1 MGAVRVSAL
10 TFAMMLEC
18 LMHKEGVTCKEIA
31 KETGLHYTTVLIYTK
46 MLWKRKIIH
55 IAGWCEDSRGRK
67 QKKLYAFSY
76 GAIKRDVK
84 KPPKQTVEEK
94 NRINRERYRAKRM
107 IEMTAGRI
115 V

>member
-1 MGAVRVSAL
+1 MGTTRVSAL
-10 TFAMMLEC
+10 TFAIMLEC
-18 LMHKEGVTCKEIA
+18 LMQKEGVTCKEIVQ
-31 KETGLHYTTVLIYTK
+31 ETGLHYTTVLAYTK
-46 MLWKRKIIH
+46 MLWKRKTIH

-84 KPPKQTVEEK
+84 KPPKRTVEEK
-94 NRINRERYRAKRM
+94 RRIERDRYRAKRM